1 MFLNRVGLPRRFVGH
16 QLSHPRYPYIVT
28 VQVFLPVDIRR
39 HTFRQTPTAAVE
51 GTFGMGPGG
60 GTDDV
65 VCGVIDA
72 APMSEE
78 ARIADRDR
86 RAREAE
92 LLEWTPDVA
101 GWT

>member
-1 MFLNRVGLPRRFVGH
+1 M
-16 QLSHPRYPYIVT
+16 
-28 VQVFLPVDIRR
+28 
-39 HTFRQTPTAAVE
+39 E